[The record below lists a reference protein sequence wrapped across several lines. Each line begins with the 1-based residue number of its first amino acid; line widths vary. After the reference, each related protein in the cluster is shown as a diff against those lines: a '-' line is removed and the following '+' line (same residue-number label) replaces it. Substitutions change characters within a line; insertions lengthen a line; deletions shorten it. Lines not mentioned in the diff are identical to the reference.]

1 MQRFFY
7 FGALLGLA
15 AVLSAAAIAQNG
27 TRTISLDTSP
37 IGARVQ
43 KVVVRGTAAAIEV
56 EIQTSGAP
64 VTPDSQAIASPNRII
79 VDFPGALPAAEL
91 RALQVNRGA
100 LKSVRAGLFF
110 KDPPITR
117 VVLDLQE
124 PQSYR
129 ISTVQNAVVIKLG
142 PAAEARTQTPDVPA
156 APIARLQ
163 NASLGTGAKPADAT
177 VAETKMADTK
187 IADAKIAEAKIAEA
201 KPANTRP
208 VEAKIV
214 AASVSAPVSH
224 ARTMLQPAD
233 DLAAP
238 PSKPLVTVSFT
249 NGMLRIHAEKATLA
263 QVLSEVQRQTKAEI
277 AIPEGAELEQVVADI
292 GPGPA
297 RDVLGVLL
305 NGSPYNFIFVG
316 NESSLERV
324 LLTRRE
330 H

>member
-1 MQRFFY
+1 MQRFCY
-7 FGALLGLA
+7 FGALLGLMA
-15 AVLSAAAIAQNG
+15 SLSAAATAQNG

-43 KVVVRGTAAAIEV
+43 KVVVRGTAAAMEV

-64 VTPDSQAIASPNRII
+64 VTPDSQSIVSPDRII

-100 LKSVRAGLFF
+100 LKAVRAGLFF

-129 ISTVQNAVVIKLG
+129 ISTIQNAVVIKLG
-142 PAAEARTQTPDVPA
+142 PAAAARTESPNVPA

-177 VAETKMADTK
+177 VADMK
-187 IADAKIAEAKIAEA
+187 ITDAKIAEAT
-201 KPANTRP
+201 PANTKP
-208 VEAKIV
+208 ADSKIT
-214 AASVSAPVSH
+214 ATNVSAPGSH
-224 ARTMLQPAD
+224 APAMLLPAA
-233 DLAAP
+233 DLSTPPP

-277 AIPEGAELEQVVADI
+277 AIPEGAELEEVVADI
-292 GPGPA
+292 GPAPA

-316 NESSLERV
+316 NEANLERV
-324 LLTRRE
+324 LLTRRQP
-330 H
+330 